1 MPGRTDNDVKNYWN
15 TKLKKKFMAN
25 YKSDTETAAATSS
38 ATAAVT
44 VAAAATT
51 TSQIGPYR
59 PESVAN
65 NEPINLGSSRLILE
79 GSSDCSSGGNGN
91 DMNFPF
97 CPPYFQQDSSSF
109 WSFCLGMD
117 GSNEIVSGFWCED
130 EVVGADVDADL
141 FSIFHVDSTLH
152 GMSQIH

>member
-1 MPGRTDNDVKNYWN
+1 
-15 TKLKKKFMAN
+15 MAN

-38 ATAAVT
+38 TTAAAT
-44 VAAAATT
+44 VVAAATT

-59 PESVAN
+59 PESIAN
-65 NEPINLGSSRLILE
+65 NEPINLGS
-79 GSSDCSSGGNGN
+79 SSDCSSGGNGN

-130 EVVGADVDADL
+130 EVADL

-152 GMSQIH
+152 GMSQTH